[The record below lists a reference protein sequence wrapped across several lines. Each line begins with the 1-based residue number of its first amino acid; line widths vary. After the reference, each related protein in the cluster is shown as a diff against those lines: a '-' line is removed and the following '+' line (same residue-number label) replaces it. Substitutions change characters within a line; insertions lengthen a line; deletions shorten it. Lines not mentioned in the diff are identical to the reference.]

1 MSPAAAA
8 PEGALPEALPEVLPI
23 FPLTGSLLLPGN
35 LLPLNIFEPRY
46 RNMVVDAMAEGE
58 HIGMVQPLEPRQDNW
73 VAAGEIADP
82 DAPEIYKVGCAGR
95 IERCELQPDGRYHIV
110 LKGMRRF
117 RVKRELPLRRGYRRV
132 EADYSEFGADAQE
145 LAVHLDP
152 SRLLGA
158 LRGFAT
164 HHNLELDFSLLGS
177 VPGISLLNGLAV
189 ALPFGPAEKQA
200 LLEAGNPMERE
211 ELLLA
216 LMEMGIDKV
225 SGE

>member
-1 MSPAAAA
+1 ME
-8 PEGALPEALPEVLPI
+8 EG
-23 FPLTGSLLLPGN
+23 
-35 LLPLNIFEPRY
+35 R
-46 RNMVVDAMAEGE
+46 
-58 HIGMVQPLEPRQDNW
+58 HIGMVQPVVPRQDNW
-73 VAAGEIADP
+73 VAAGEEAGDP

-95 IERCELQPDGRYHIV
+95 IDRCEPQPDGRYHIV

-145 LAVHLDP
+145 LAIHLDP
-152 SRLLGA
+152 SRLLRA

-164 HHNLELDFSLLGS
+164 HHSLELDFSLLGS

-211 ELLLA
+211 EMLLA
-216 LMEMGIDKV
+216 FMEMGIEKV
-225 SGE
+225 SGEEPYAPPIVN